1 VMFSQQSFSK
11 LLLGVA
17 CSAAVAAHAHAN
29 LLTNASFENGNFV
42 NQGNVTMVLPV
53 GSTSITGWTVTADQ
67 LAWIDVGNPWGL
79 SAQEG
84 NRFLDLTAYPT
95 GAPFGGVSQSI
106 PTIPGQQYELSFYLG
121 TYTQRWGGP
130 PVSITASA
138 GNASST
144 FTVATTSTASTW
156 TPFSM
161 HFMATAANTPVTLIG
176 SAGFQYIGLDN
187 LSVENI
193 GGTPI
198 PEPRTYIL
206 MTTALAL
213 LIGAGHRKRKV

>member
-1 VMFSQQSFSK
+1 MVFPK
-11 LLLGVA
+11 
-17 CSAAVAAHAHAN
+17 
-29 LLTNASFENGNFV
+29 AS
-42 NQGNVTMVLPV
+42 
-53 GSTSITGWTVTADQ
+53 
-67 LAWIDVGNPWGL
+67 
-79 SAQEG
+79 
-84 NRFLDLTAYPT
+84 
-95 GAPFGGVSQSI
+95 

-138 GNASST
+138 GNASET

-156 TPFSM
+156 TQFSM
-161 HFMATAANTPVTLIG
+161 QFMATAANTPVTLIG

-198 PEPRTYIL
+198 PEPRTYVL

-213 LIGAGHRKRKV
+213 LIGAGHRKRRV